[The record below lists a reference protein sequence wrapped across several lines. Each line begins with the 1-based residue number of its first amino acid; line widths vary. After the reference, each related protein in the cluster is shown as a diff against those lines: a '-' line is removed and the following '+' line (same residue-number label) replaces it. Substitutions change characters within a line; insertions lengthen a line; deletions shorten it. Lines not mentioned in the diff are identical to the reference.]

1 MLAAAAFAA
10 ALGAASA
17 MDLDPSALEDIV
29 DPRIL
34 LIVNGSNFNTT
45 NLQFVL
51 AGVALAALT
60 GLLMALCLYALS
72 WLFSDNDDS
81 YGYGYDRYD
90 TEPDTYAAYT
100 QGSQTFQARALGGGE
115 SRAEVEERW

>member
-1 MLAAAAFAA
+1 MLATAAAFAT

-17 MDLDPSALEDIV
+17 MELDTTGLEDIV

-51 AGVALAALT
+51 AGVALATLA

-72 WLFSDNDDS
+72 YFFSGNDDS
-81 YGYGYDRYD
+81 YGYGYGYDRYD
-90 TEPDTYAAYT
+90 TEPDTYAAYS
-100 QGSQTFQARALGGGE
+100 QGSQAFQARALGGV
-115 SRAEVEERW
+115 SAEK

>member
-1 MLAAAAFAA
+1 MLDAAAFAA

-17 MDLDPSALEDIV
+17 LDTTALEDIV

-72 WLFSDNDDS
+72 YFFSGNDDS

-90 TEPDTYAAYT
+90 IEPDTYAAYS
-100 QGSQTFQARALGGGE
+100 QGSQALQARSLGGGE
-115 SRAEVEERW
+115 